1 MSALGGFC
9 NQLIAFVEDL
19 SESYPEEK
27 DLAMGAQALKLMK
40 QANPRM
46 LHRLFIEYVNPKVQE
61 HILIEDDV
69 FVLENTKSIMNSQFS
84 DMMTMFWVFN
94 KHWAAM
100 SEANKQQIWKY
111 LKSLVLLA
119 RRVPADTIA

>member
-1 MSALGGFC
+1 MDNNDFSITWDINIDNDNIGRVG
-9 NQLIAFVEDL
+9 V
-19 SESYPEEK
+19 YKYK
-27 DLAMGAQALKLMK
+27 DS
-40 QANPRM
+40 N
-46 LHRLFIEYVNPKVQE
+46 
-61 HILIEDDV
+61 DV

-119 RRVPADTIA
+119 RRVPAARQHPLLF